1 MSDTY
6 KDCLRQHGMK
16 STKARNL
23 VLDVLSCKQTLVTVE
38 AVYAELLE
46 GGNKVSFS
54 TVYRILEM
62 FTQRDLTEKIFLP
75 DEGKYGFS
83 LRRPGHT
90 HRLICLQCHQIVDL
104 PHCPL
109 HDYEREVEKRL
120 ISISSAIISNSTGTA
135 LPAKKSSRRPNG
147 RSFFAVS
154 ADKLDEIVFSRRRS
168 RLRPVAVSDD
178 TVADAD

>member
-1 MSDTY
+1 MERKEAAVMSDTY
-6 KDCLRQHGMK
+6 RDCLRQYGLK

-23 VLDVLSCKQTLVTVE
+23 VLDVLSRQQGVITVE
-38 AVYAELLE
+38 DVYTTLLE
-46 GGNKVSFS
+46 GGDKVSFS

-62 FTQRDLTEKIFLP
+62 FTKRDLTEKIFLP

-109 HDYEREVEKRL
+109 HDYEREVEKKTDFDIVSHNL
-120 ISISSAIISNSTGTA
+120 ELYGYCPVCKKK
-135 LPAKKSSRRPNG
+135 LPPSER
-147 RSFFAVS
+147 
-154 ADKLDEIVFSRRRS
+154 
-168 RLRPVAVSDD
+168 
-178 TVADAD
+178 

>member
-54 TVYRILEM
+54 TVEM

-75 DEGKYGFS
+75 AEGKYGFS

-109 HDYEREVEKRL
+109 HDYEREVEKKTDFDIVSHNL
-120 ISISSAIISNSTGTA
+120 ELYGYCPACKKK
-135 LPAKKSSRRPNG
+135 LPPSER
-147 RSFFAVS
+147 
-154 ADKLDEIVFSRRRS
+154 
-168 RLRPVAVSDD
+168 
-178 TVADAD
+178 